1 MVSQVRE
8 HLQRATKGILSDTER
23 AVVMWY
29 VQDLLELVSSIRELV
44 GHWETYLDNTEQ
56 QNESTAYCVPV
67 YSSFFRQNRV
77 ALISVNRHQLEILI
91 MGITLVCCP
100 MLSHISVQSS

>member
-67 YSSFFRQNRV
+67 VRFSGRRGW
-77 ALISVNRHQLEILI
+77 L
-91 MGITLVCCP
+91 
-100 MLSHISVQSS
+100 